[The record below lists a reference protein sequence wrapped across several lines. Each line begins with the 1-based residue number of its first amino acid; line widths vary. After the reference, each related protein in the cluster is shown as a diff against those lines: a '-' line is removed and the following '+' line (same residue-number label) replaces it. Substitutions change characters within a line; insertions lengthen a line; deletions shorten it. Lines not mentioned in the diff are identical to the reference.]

1 MILIWVLAGVVT
13 AALAALGYF
22 TWRMTRPTKVD
33 FAPEWVAEFSPARY
47 RPMERLLSEDDFQ
60 FLAEKSGV
68 DRRLIERLRAQRR
81 SVFRAYLGQMSRDFS
96 RLQAIGKLMV
106 LYSPHDRPDL
116 AEALL
121 RQELQFRRAWAS
133 MHVRLV
139 FHSFGVGSIEVRDL
153 VQPIQ
158 QLTGFIQAPQG
169 VGA

>member
-22 TWRMTRPTKVD
+22 TWRMTRPAKVN

-47 RPMERLLSEDDFQ
+47 RPMERLLSEHDFQ
-60 FLAEKSGV
+60 FLAQKPGV
-68 DRRLIERLRAQRR
+68 DRRLIERLRAERR
-81 SVFRAYLGQMSRDFS
+81 SVFRAYLSQMSRDFS
-96 RLQAIGKLMV
+96 RLQAIGRLMV
-106 LYSPHDRPDL
+106 LYSPQDRPDL

-121 RQELQFRRAWAS
+121 RQEFHFRRAWVS

-139 FHSFGVGSIEVRDL
+139 LHSFGVGKLEVSHL

>member
-1 MILIWVLAGVVT
+1 MMLTWVLAVVVT
-13 AALAALGYF
+13 SALAALFYF
-22 TWRMTRPTKVD
+22 TWRMTRPAKVN

-60 FLAEKSGV
+60 FLTEKSGL
-68 DRRLIERLRAQRR
+68 DRRLIERLKAQRR
-81 SVFRAYLGQMSRDFS
+81 AVFRAYLSQMSRDFS

-121 RQELQFRRAWAS
+121 RQELQFRRAWVT

-139 FHSFGVGSIEVRDL
+139 LHSFGVGRLEVGSL
-153 VQPIQ
+153 IQPIQ
-158 QLTGFIQAPQG
+158 QLTGFIQVPQG

>member
-22 TWRMTRPTKVD
+22 TLRMMRPAKVN

-60 FLAEKSGV
+60 FLAKKSGV
-68 DRRLIERLRAQRR
+68 DSCVIERLRAQRR
-81 SVFRAYLGQMSRDFS
+81 SVFRAYLSQMSRDFS

-106 LYSPHDRPDL
+106 LYSPYDRPDL

-121 RQELQFRRAWAS
+121 RQEFRFRRAWAT

-139 FHSFGVGSIEVRDL
+139 LHSFGVGTVEVNHL
-153 VQPIQ
+153 IQPIQ